1 MEGSTD
7 FGSPMNENKSGKFP
21 QLIKRDPK
29 FRMRPMFGKI
39 IVKGQRD
46 CILDHIHGIQKNDW
60 VTKRFYKFGLSS
72 LIASSDHPSCLMTHD
87 YRLIW
92 AIRILQKGQPTPTN
106 PQSNTSS
113 SSIISGFFP
122 QQRFCILLPHQS
134 HYSSPYVVPALS
146 EPGQLCLRWAE
157 PNFVDNRASS
167 SFLQRRWFNCS

>member
-21 QLIKRDPK
+21 RLIKRDPK

-46 CILDHIHGIQKNDW
+46 CIFDHIHGIQKNDW
-60 VTKRFYKFGLSS
+60 VTKRFYIFWPQLSYC
-72 LIASSDHPSCLMTHD
+72 LFRSSILPDDPRLQAHLGNKDSPKGATNPHQPTEQYVIIPNHIRIFSSTALLYSPPSSEPLFLPLCCSG
-87 YRLIW
+87 LIW
-92 AIRILQKGQPTPTN
+92 T
-106 PQSNTSS
+106 
-113 SSIISGFFP
+113 
-122 QQRFCILLPHQS
+122 
-134 HYSSPYVVPALS
+134 
-146 EPGQLCLRWAE
+146 GQLCSRWAG